1 MTVRSKAYF
10 LTGQQVTTNPKFR
23 TNNKPTEL
31 TFADLFDSIPFKAET
46 ADTASE
52 SVHGLVKVATGAEVL
67 AGTNTRSSYQ
77 LVVKP
82 SHIPDVGVGNAG
94 PTTLISQ
101 EASAG
106 IRIDKVQLTASER
119 IKYLVNLLYDTI
131 YFKIDINNRLTMSNS
146 FLSSW
151 NALLELI
158 DNDHPD
164 LDAGDFP
171 ADVFEGGGVVNNGG
185 VFTVDT
191 DDSTMHIDPF
201 TFKVQIKDGG
211 VTLDKLQNLNAGEII
226 VAPTGGGTP
235 QVISLLGSGKI
246 LVGTA
251 TGLEVRDINDYLL
264 AINISD
270 NSVKARKLDPG
281 TLGDGITK
289 DMAASDASKL
299 KVNLSAGSSL
309 EFDGGALQ
317 LENDDALP
325 GSNMYYGTNE
335 SEIKGYHSI
344 NSRAKIISIE
354 ATIPNPDTE
363 YIIDVEDD
371 IIGTGVALGI
381 LPANLVTEVLFDNGS
396 GEWFVVTG
404 TVDIFYSTYTVFG
417 VDYIEQIRVSGLT
430 TTENYRFNI
439 CYTQA
444 FKATTP

>member
-67 AGTNTRSSYQ
+67 AKTNTRSSYQ

-82 SHIPDVGVGNAG
+82 SHIPDVGVGNAD
-94 PTTLISQ
+94 PMTLISQ

-171 ADVFEGGGVVNNGG
+171 ADVFERGGVVNNGG

-235 QVISLLGSGKI
+235 EVISLLGSGKI

-251 TGLEVRDINDYLL
+251 TGVEAKDINDYLL
-264 AINISD
+264 SIAIND

-299 KVNLSAGSSL
+299 KVNLSAIASL

-317 LENDDALP
+317 L
-325 GSNMYYGTNE
+325 
-335 SEIKGYHSI
+335 K
-344 NSRAKIISIE
+344 K
-354 ATIPNPDTE
+354 
-363 YIIDVEDD
+363 
-371 IIGTGVALGI
+371 
-381 LPANLVTEVLFDNGS
+381 
-396 GEWFVVTG
+396 
-404 TVDIFYSTYTVFG
+404 
-417 VDYIEQIRVSGLT
+417 
-430 TTENYRFNI
+430 
-439 CYTQA
+439 
-444 FKATTP
+444 

>member
-67 AGTNTRSSYQ
+67 AKTNTRSSYQ

-82 SHIPDVGVGNAG
+82 SHIPDVGVGNAD
-94 PTTLISQ
+94 PMTLISQ

-131 YFKIDINNRLTMSNS
+131 YFKIYINNRLTMSNS

-235 QVISLLGSGKI
+235 EVISLLGSGKI

-251 TGLEVRDINDYLL
+251 TGVEAKDINDYLL
-264 AINISD
+264 SIAIND

-299 KVNLSAGSSL
+299 KVNLSAIASL

-317 LENDDALP
+317 LKNDNANP
-325 GSNMYYGTNE
+325 GQYAYYGTNHME
-335 SEIKGYHSI
+335 LGYHSLQ
-344 NSRAKIISIE
+344 SRQEMYMEEFSLGAGDTTITVDPNDI
-354 ATIPNPDTE
+354 TIPATTFTKIMAGYCDVSLFIKTGTYPYYLTKQVDVPVLTVSGIGGVHD
-363 YIIDVEDD
+363 YVLSIDF
-371 IIGTGVALGI
+371 TGLT
-381 LPANLVTEVLFDNGS
+381 PSTDYLV
-396 GEWFVVTG
+396 VVT
-404 TVDIFYSTYTVFG
+404 FL
-417 VDYIEQIRVSGLT
+417 RVSV
-430 TTENYRFNI
+430 
-439 CYTQA
+439 A
-444 FKATTP
+444 